1 MRVERKDFYIE
12 YPGEFNAR
20 LVHPL
25 IHYNTHRFK
34 RLKDVDILSRK
45 SKDPTIE
52 SVFECS
58 HANSTGCACKFVLR
72 NDNTGELVGAHKE
85 DTNHLNDIHSWR
97 LYIAKTCLYNDIL
110 NEPFTSPQKL
120 LDTLLTTSTLSLT
133 SSHLHSPFEE
143 RNLAVQ
149 VEGLFIFTLLF

>member
-1 MRVERKDFYIE
+1 MRVERKDSYIE

-25 IHYNTHRFK
+25 IRYNTHRFK
-34 RLKDVDILSRK
+34 RPKDVDILLKK
-45 SKDPTIE
+45 SNDHTNE
-52 SVFECS
+52 SIFECS
-58 HANSTGCACKFVLR
+58 QANTTGLGVRASSCSKSTTRANSK
-72 NDNTGELVGAHKE
+72 AHKE

-120 LDTLLTTSTLSLT
+120 LDKLFTSPTLSLT
-133 SSHLHSPFEE
+133 SSHLHSPF
-143 RNLAVQ
+143 
-149 VEGLFIFTLLF
+149 